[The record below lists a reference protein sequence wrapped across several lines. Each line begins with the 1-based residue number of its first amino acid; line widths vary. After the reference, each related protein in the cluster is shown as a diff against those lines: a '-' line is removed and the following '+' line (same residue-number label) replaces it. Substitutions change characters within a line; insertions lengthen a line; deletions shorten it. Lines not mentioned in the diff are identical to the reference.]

1 MPPREDQGC
10 ILYDRATTFAIAVI
24 ASKKL
29 RDRRD
34 IHRTNIF
41 LSDGCRNDHYDCECM
56 WQ

>member
-10 ILYDRATTFAIAVI
+10 ILYDRYRATTFAIAVI

-29 RDRRD
+29 RDR
-34 IHRTNIF
+34 RTNIF